1 MLVVVGRYNFST
13 ASKTVAEKLES
24 VVQSTGNS
32 SNLHGGFCCSKE
44 PPATTRQPL
53 WKHVTKATGGYHRV
67 TVVTSGSGLH
77 SSNASA
83 GEHTASYLPGEPQ
96 PADGRVVQT
105 QNHGEEGQQV
115 LLLLTA
121 ETQKNT
127 LIFKPTTEEEADC
140 LMISEGRSSSPE
152 SPH

>member
-1 MLVVVGRYNFST
+1 MLAVVGRYNFST
-13 ASKTVAEKLES
+13 ALKTVAEKLES

-32 SNLHGGFCCSKE
+32 NNLHGGFCCSKE

-96 PADGRVVQT
+96 PADSRVVQT

-121 ETQKNT
+121 ETQKKM
-127 LIFKPTTEEEADC
+127 LIFKPTTEEEERTA
-140 LMISEGRSSSPE
+140 S
-152 SPH
+152 